1 MRHTTESLRRVA
13 QSEKQIEKPSQR
25 HRDRLFGSRQ
35 LFLRLCQE
43 NHLEFSDVGAASGNV
58 S

>member
-1 MRHTTESLRRVA
+1 MRHTTESLQRVA
-13 QSEKQIEKPSQR
+13 QSEKQIEKPCQR
-25 HRDRLFGSRQ
+25 HCDRLFGSRQ

-43 NHLEFSDVGAASGNV
+43 NHLEFSDVGVASGNV